1 MKKSGVS
8 SYGADPFKLLETLFI
23 VVLFN
28 LFTFKMIKVNNKL

>member
-28 LFTFKMIKVNNKL
+28 LFTFNNKL

>member
-28 LFTFKMIKVNNKL
+28 LFTFKMIKVNNKS